1 MIMKTIP
8 FLGILALGACAATS
22 AGTYQGHPVLT
33 AEEAALMPEVMGGN
47 DDLRIGAPP
56 PASPSQVKVKA
67 GKPAVGLAGNDIRG
81 KAVREGAQAYGAQMG
96 YARRSWEIM
105 SRLQERTPVLSQV
118 FDFNRVVARAPVGV
132 GVIIPPV
139 VSTSTRAFT
148 VDAYGQEAA
157 VADAYLTITRV
168 GRIAAIAPTWRDYL
182 VMNAPVPAEPAKSL
196 LPATEAEASL
206 FNNEF
211 DVGWQAGVKQAED
224 EFSERISRLQR
235 DYHGMLQY
243 RQLVANG
250 MMDRMVLANADFGV
264 TANEREMRIG
274 SRAVKIT
281 SEAEFNA
288 QPSTWDVKTLSERNV
303 LVQNLGGQPGLG
315 NMLQ

>member
-1 MIMKTIP
+1 MMNKFSVLSMLLLT
-8 FLGILALGACAATS
+8 ACGAGTE
-22 AGTYQGHPVLT
+22 TYQGQPTLT
-33 AEEAALMPEVMGGN
+33 REEAALMPDVLGGN
-47 DDLRIGAPP
+47 DDLRLGEEP
-56 PASPSQVKVKA
+56 PASVSQIKVTA
-67 GKPAVGLAGNDIRG
+67 GKPAATAIAGNDIRG
-81 KAVREGAQAYGAQMG
+81 KAVREAAQAYGAQMG

-105 SRLQERTPVLSQV
+105 NRLQDRSGVLSQV
-118 FDFNRVVARAPVGV
+118 FDFNRVVERAPVGA
-132 GVIIPPV
+132 GVVIPPV
-139 VSTSTRAFT
+139 VSVGTRAFT

-182 VMNAPVPAEPAKSL
+182 VMNVAPPEQPAKSL
-196 LPATEAEASL
+196 LPANKNELAL
-206 FNNEF
+206 FNQETEI
-211 DVGWQAGVKQAED
+211 GWQEGVKQAEEELSD
-224 EFSERISRLQR
+224 RISRLQR

-288 QPSTWDVKTLSERNV
+288 KPTTWDVKTLSQNNA
-303 LVQNLGGQPGLG
+303 LVQPPAGGLG
-315 NMLQ
+315 SMLK